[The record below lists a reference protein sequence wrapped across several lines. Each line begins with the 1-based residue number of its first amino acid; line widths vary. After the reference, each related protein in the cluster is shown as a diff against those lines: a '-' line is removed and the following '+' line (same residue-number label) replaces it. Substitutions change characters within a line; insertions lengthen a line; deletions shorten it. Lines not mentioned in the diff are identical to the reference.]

1 MNTYENE
8 MMAMLRQ
15 GMSFDEVMNKMHT
28 QLSNA
33 QAQIRAEE
41 EAKRLEEERK
51 AKIAEAEA
59 KAKKLQAEKEA
70 RGTVIVDIANRALN
84 GTLTADDVAAIQ
96 MMYIKQI
103 VEDENDLA
111 VLESMLT
118 GDEIDNTIH
127 MALTTTHAFNPLLNA
142 MGATWKQVVD
152 SVEESDKVQM
162 HHDARKQTKQK
173 TDAITDIFESIF
185 GATHPK
191 AETLKKPMNKPNP
204 VSDDQILRSFVE
216 RL

>member
-33 QAQIRAEE
+33 QAQIKAEE
-41 EAKRLEEERK
+41 EEKR
-51 AKIAEAEA
+51 AAEA
-59 KAKKLQAEKEA
+59 KAKQLQAEKEA
-70 RGTVIVDIANRALN
+70 RGEIIVDIANRALE

-96 MMYIKQI
+96 MMYIKQKI
-103 VEDENDLA
+103 KDENDLA

-118 GDEIDNTIH
+118 GDEVDNTIQ
-127 MALTTTHAFNPLLNA
+127 MALATTHAFNPLLSA
-142 MGATWKQVVD
+142 MGTTWKQVVD
-152 SVEESDKVQM
+152 SVEEDEKTQM
-162 HHDARKQTKQK
+162 HHDVRKQTKQK
-173 TDAITDIFESIF
+173 TDAVTDIFESIF
-185 GATHPK
+185 GMTHPK
-191 AETLKKPMNKPNP
+191 TEAPKKSVSTP
-204 VSDDQILRSFVE
+204 SDDQILRSFVD

>member
-8 MMAMLRQ
+8 MMTMLRQ

-41 EAKRLEEERK
+41 EAKRQAEEKR
-51 AKIAEAEA
+51 AAEA
-59 KAKKLQAEKEA
+59 KAKQLQDEKNA
-70 RGTVIVDIANRALN
+70 RGELIVDIANRALD
-84 GTLTADDVAAIQ
+84 GVLTADDVAAVQ

-103 VEDENDLA
+103 VKDENDLA

-118 GDEIDNTIH
+118 GDEIDNTIN
-127 MALTTTHAFNPLLNA
+127 MALATTHAFNPILNA

-152 SVEESDKVQM
+152 SVGEADKVQM
-162 HHDARKQTKQK
+162 HHDARKHTKQK
-173 TDAITDIFESIF
+173 TDTITDIFESVF
-185 GATHPK
+185 GMTHPK
-191 AETLKKPMNKPNP
+191 TEAPKKTMSKPTAA
-204 VSDDQILRSFVE
+204 SDDQVLRSFVDS
-216 RL
+216 L

>member
-8 MMAMLRQ
+8 MMTMLRQ

-33 QAQIRAEE
+33 QAQLKAEE
-41 EAKRLEEERK
+41 EAKRQAEEKR
-51 AKIAEAEA
+51 AAEA
-59 KAKKLQAEKEA
+59 KAKQLQADKDA
-70 RGTVIVDIANRALN
+70 RAKVIVDIANHALE
-84 GTLTADDVAAIQ
+84 GILTADDVAAIQ
-96 MMYIKQI
+96 MMYIKQT

-127 MALTTTHAFNPLLNA
+127 MALTTTHAFDPLLNA

-152 SVEESDKVQM
+152 SVGEANKIQM

-173 TDAITDIFESIF
+173 TDAVTDIFESIF
-185 GATHPK
+185 GMTHEAP
-191 AETLKKPMNKPNP
+191 KKPVSTP
-204 VSDDQILRSFVE
+204 SDDQILRSFVD

>member
-8 MMAMLRQ
+8 MMTMLRQ

-41 EAKRLEEERK
+41 EAKRQAEEKR
-51 AKIAEAEA
+51 AAEA
-59 KAKKLQAEKEA
+59 KAKQLQAEKEA
-70 RGTVIVDIANRALN
+70 RGTVIVDIANRALE
-84 GTLTADDVAAIQ
+84 GTLTAEDVATVQ
-96 MMYIKQI
+96 MMYIKQKI
-103 VEDENDLA
+103 KDENDLA

-118 GDEIDNTIH
+118 GDEIDNTIQ
-127 MALTTTHAFNPLLNA
+127 MALATTHAFNPILNA

-152 SVEESDKVQM
+152 SVSEVDKAQM
-162 HHDARKQTKQK
+162 HHDARKHTKQK
-173 TDAITDIFESIF
+173 TDAVTDIFETIF
-185 GATHPK
+185 GATHEAP
-191 AETLKKPMNKPNP
+191 KKPVSKPSAM
-204 VSDDQILRSFVE
+204 SDDQILRSFVD

>member
-8 MMAMLRQ
+8 LMSMLRQ

-41 EAKRLEEERK
+41 EEAKRLAEEKRVT
-51 AKIAEAEA
+51 EAQA
-59 KAKKLQAEKEA
+59 KAKADKDA
-70 RGTVIVDIANRALN
+70 RAKVIVDIANRALE
-84 GTLTADDVAAIQ
+84 GTLTAEDVAAIQ
-96 MMYIKQI
+96 MMYIKQT

-118 GDEIDNTIH
+118 GDEIDNTVQ
-127 MALTTTHAFNPLLNA
+127 MALATTHAFDPLLNA

-152 SVEESDKVQM
+152 SVSEVDKTQM
-162 HHDARKQTKQK
+162 HRDARKHTKQK
-173 TDAITDIFESIF
+173 TDTVTDVFESIF
-185 GATHPK
+185 GMAHEAPK
-191 AETLKKPMNKPNP
+191 KAVNTP
-204 VSDDQILRSFVE
+204 SDDQILRSFVD

>member
-8 MMAMLRQ
+8 LMAMLRQ

-41 EAKRLEEERK
+41 EAKRQAEEQKR
-51 AKIAEAEA
+51 AAEAQA
-59 KAKKLQAEKEA
+59 KAKADKDA
-70 RGTVIVDIANRALN
+70 RAKVIVDIANRALE
-84 GTLTADDVAAIQ
+84 GTLTAEDVAAIQ
-96 MMYIKQI
+96 MMYVKQN
-103 VEDENDLA
+103 VKDENDLA

-118 GDEIDNTIH
+118 GDEIDNTVQ
-127 MALTTTHAFNPLLNA
+127 MALATTHAFNPLLNA
-142 MGATWKQVVD
+142 MGTTWKQVVD
-152 SVEESDKVQM
+152 SVDEIDKTQM

-173 TDAITDIFESIF
+173 TDAVTDIFETIF
-185 GATHPK
+185 GTMHPK
-191 AETLKKPMNKPNP
+191 AETSKKPSAM
-204 VSDDQILRSFVE
+204 SDDQILRSFVD

>member
-8 MMAMLRQ
+8 LMSMLRQ

-41 EAKRLEEERK
+41 EEAKRQ
-51 AKIAEAEA
+51 AEAEA
-59 KAKKLQAEKEA
+59 KAKKHHAEQEA
-70 RGTVIVDIANRALN
+70 RAKMLVDIANRALE

-127 MALTTTHAFNPLLNA
+127 MALTTTHAFSPVLNA
-142 MGATWKQVVD
+142 MGTTWKQVVE
-152 SVEESDKVQM
+152 SVGETDKVQM
-162 HHDARKQTKQK
+162 HQDARKQTKQK
-173 TDAITDIFESIF
+173 TDAITDIFETIF

-191 AETLKKPMNKPNP
+191 TEAPKKPI
-204 VSDDQILRSFVE
+204 SDDQILRSFVNS
-216 RL
+216 L

>member
-8 MMAMLRQ
+8 MMTMLRQ

-33 QAQIRAEE
+33 QAQLKAEE
-41 EAKRLEEERK
+41 EAKRQAEEKR
-51 AKIAEAEA
+51 AAEA
-59 KAKKLQAEKEA
+59 KAKQLQADKDA
-70 RGTVIVDIANRALN
+70 RAKVMVDIANRALE
-84 GTLTADDVAAIQ
+84 GTLTAEDVAAVQ
-96 MMYIKQI
+96 MMYIKQNI
-103 VEDENDLA
+103 KDENDLA

-118 GDEIDNTIH
+118 GDEIDNTIQ
-127 MALTTTHAFNPLLNA
+127 MALATTHAFNPLLNA

-152 SVEESDKVQM
+152 SVGEADKTQM

-173 TDAITDIFESIF
+173 TDTVTDLFESIF
-185 GATHPK
+185 GMTHEAP
-191 AETLKKPMNKPNP
+191 KKPVSAP
-204 VSDDQILRSFVE
+204 SDDQILRSFVD

>member
-8 MMAMLRQ
+8 LMAMLRQ

-41 EAKRLEEERK
+41 EAKRQAEEKR
-51 AKIAEAEA
+51 A
-59 KAKKLQAEKEA
+59 AKKLQAEKEA
-70 RGTVIVDIANRALN
+70 RGTVIVDIANRALE

-96 MMYIKQI
+96 MMYIKQNI
-103 VEDENDLA
+103 KDENDLA

-118 GDEIDNTIH
+118 GEEIDNSIH
-127 MALTTTHAFNPLLNA
+127 MALATTHAFNPLLNA

-152 SVEESDKVQM
+152 SVDEADKTQM
-162 HHDARKQTKQK
+162 HYDARKK
-173 TDAITDIFESIF
+173 TQHNVDSITDIFESIF

-191 AETLKKPMNKPNP
+191 TEAKKPVTKPTP
-204 VSDDQILRSFVE
+204 ASDDQVLRSFVNS
-216 RL
+216 L

>member
-33 QAQIRAEE
+33 QAQIKAEE
-41 EAKRLEEERK
+41 EAKRQAEEKR
-51 AKIAEAEA
+51 AAEA
-59 KAKKLQAEKEA
+59 KAKQLQADKDA
-70 RGTVIVDIANRALN
+70 RAKVIVDIANRALE
-84 GTLTADDVAAIQ
+84 GTLTAEDVAAVQ
-96 MMYIKQI
+96 MMYIKQNI
-103 VEDENDLA
+103 QDENDLA

-127 MALTTTHAFNPLLNA
+127 MALATTHAFNPLLDA

-152 SVEESDKVQM
+152 SVDNIEKTQM
-162 HHDARKQTKQK
+162 HHDARQQTKQK
-173 TDAITDIFESIF
+173 VDSITDIFESIF
-185 GATHPK
+185 GVTHPK
-191 AETLKKPMNKPNP
+191 TEAPKNTAA
-204 VSDDQILRSFVE
+204 SDDQILRSFVD

>member
-41 EAKRLEEERK
+41 EAKR
-51 AKIAEAEA
+51 AAEAR
-59 KAKKLQAEKEA
+59 AKKLQAEKEA
-70 RGTVIVDIANRALN
+70 RGTVIVDIANRALE
-84 GTLTADDVAAIQ
+84 GTLTAEDVAAIQ
-96 MMYIKQI
+96 MMYIKQNI
-103 VEDENDLA
+103 KDENDLA

-118 GDEIDNTIH
+118 GEEIDNSIH
-127 MALTTTHAFNPLLNA
+127 MALATTHAFNPLLNA
-142 MGATWKQVVD
+142 MGTTWKQVVD
-152 SVEESDKVQM
+152 SVEEDDKAQM

-173 TDAITDIFESIF
+173 TDTVTDIFESIF
-185 GATHPK
+185 GMTHPK
-191 AETLKKPMNKPNP
+191 TEVKKPTPA
-204 VSDDQILRSFVE
+204 SDDQVLRSFVNS
-216 RL
+216 L

>member
-33 QAQIRAEE
+33 QAQIKAEE
-41 EAKRLEEERK
+41 EAKRQAEEKR
-51 AKIAEAEA
+51 AAEA
-59 KAKKLQAEKEA
+59 KAKQLQADKDA
-70 RGTVIVDIANRALN
+70 RAKVIVDIANRALE
-84 GTLTADDVAAIQ
+84 GTLTAEDVAAVQ
-96 MMYIKQI
+96 MMYIKQN
-103 VEDENDLA
+103 VQDENDLA

-127 MALTTTHAFNPLLNA
+127 MALATTHAFNPLLDA

-152 SVEESDKVQM
+152 SVDDIEKTQM
-162 HHDARKQTKQK
+162 HHDARQQTKQK
-173 TDAITDIFESIF
+173 VDSITDIFESIF
-185 GATHPK
+185 GMTHPK
-191 AETLKKPMNKPNP
+191 TEKPANTTA
-204 VSDDQILRSFVE
+204 SDDQILRSFVD

>member
-33 QAQIRAEE
+33 QAQIKAEE
-41 EAKRLEEERK
+41 EAKRQAEEKK
-51 AKIAEAEA
+51 ATEA
-59 KAKKLQAEKEA
+59 KAKQLQAEKDA
-70 RGTVIVDIANRALN
+70 RAKVMVDIANRALE
-84 GTLTADDVAAIQ
+84 GTLTAEDVAAVQ

-103 VEDENDLA
+103 VKDENDLA

-127 MALTTTHAFNPLLNA
+127 MALATTHAFNPLLNA

-152 SVEESDKVQM
+152 SVDEIDKTQM
-162 HHDARKQTKQK
+162 HHDARQQTKQK
-173 TDAITDIFESIF
+173 VDSITDIFESIF
-185 GATHPK
+185 GVTHPK
-191 AETLKKPMNKPNP
+191 TEVSKKPANTTA
-204 VSDDQILRSFVE
+204 SDDQILRSFVD

>member
-8 MMAMLRQ
+8 LMAMLRQ

-41 EAKRLEEERK
+41 EAKRQAEEQKRV
-51 AKIAEAEA
+51 AAEA

-70 RGTVIVDIANRALN
+70 RGTVIVDIANRALE
-84 GTLTADDVAAIQ
+84 GTLTAEDVAAIQ
-96 MMYIKQI
+96 MMYVKQT
-103 VEDENDLA
+103 VKDENDLA

-118 GDEIDNTIH
+118 GDEIDNTIQ
-127 MALTTTHAFNPLLNA
+127 MALTTTHAFDPLLNA

-152 SVEESDKVQM
+152 SVNEMDKAQM
-162 HHDARKQTKQK
+162 HHDARQQTKQK
-173 TDAITDIFESIF
+173 TDAITDIFETIF

-191 AETLKKPMNKPNP
+191 TEAPKKPVSKPNAM
-204 VSDDQILRSFVE
+204 SDDQILRSFVN

>member
-8 MMAMLRQ
+8 LMTMLRQ

-41 EAKRLEEERK
+41 EEAKRQAEEK
-51 AKIAEAEA
+51 LAAEA
-59 KAKKLQAEKEA
+59 KAKADKDA
-70 RGTVIVDIANRALN
+70 RAKVIVDIANRALE

-96 MMYIKQI
+96 LMYIKQI

-118 GDEIDNTIH
+118 GEEIDNTIQ
-127 MALTTTHAFNPLLNA
+127 MALSTTHAFDPLLNA

-152 SVEESDKVQM
+152 SVGEADKVQM
-162 HHDARKQTKQK
+162 HHDARKHAKQK
-173 TDAITDIFESIF
+173 TDTVTDIFESIF
-185 GATHPK
+185 GIPK
-191 AETLKKPMNKPNP
+191 VEASKTMASKPTA
-204 VSDDQILRSFVE
+204 VSDDQILRSFVNN
-216 RL
+216 L